1 MSTSGDGNN
10 IVSNNNGYVPKK
22 LRGVMGSCGSQGGG
36 GGAYKSRLKGRKSRP
51 WRVDAASWKQE
62 LQERKAV
69 YDNFAL
75 PEADEEE
82 KKIVTTANLEGND
95 QQNEGIV
102 SSPLGSSTTTTNGGM
117 SIASPKK
124 STVPTTTDIS
134 PWKATTSSPEPLSPD
149 LYTPRS
155 YIDRFHASFAVVPS
169 PTKCTSPSATR
180 NSSEGYR
187 NAASSAASKLDTRS
201 PIKYSQSNQNPNDN
215 IDDDHELLSS
225 RSTEDEDDD
234 VKRHVNRSFEQQVQ
248 STASEESPHYEPPP
262 TFRMASAEEVSNIG
276 FFIRQERERER
287 AEQEQ
292 RMEEMRRLHASPGLV
307 SAIMRSTT
315 TTTTTVKRDKETSSK
330 LIVETM
336 TTSPPGLEPS
346 LSVDD
351 YDDDGIL
358 ASRSPVHSYPT
369 TTPSAIPIATDDDDD
384 IEEEEED
391 IASDASVASEGSH
404 PPTTPLPKVY
414 PSDDLLT
421 IRPVPTDEE
430 EEEVDTPMPVSG
442 STFLNFPQTDQVEDD
457 IEDDV
462 QSLVAEALCAI
473 ERATTMTED
482 DDATVKSELMASAL
496 SAIETAAAMTHHP
509 TEHPKRISS
518 PPSSPVKRRI
528 LLTSP
533 SDAKSRTTETDAAP
547 PLPILSSPN
556 SNKEVATTVVGAD
569 EDFPSHPQSAEK
581 EPAESTGGKSVSSPA
596 SATIEDTSTPAQN
609 PDPLQ
614 RARKGLLISDLGKG
628 LHKSPTMKDAQVIE
642 TISDGARESI
652 KQELFRTDEP
662 TSTNNKETD
671 VPLPSS
677 DFNKAGDAAVEKEED
692 DSNVPDHSSE
702 LVTCPI
708 ASEDGQDNSANTKA
722 PLITEEQPVITSTE
736 TLVSESAEE
745 GSETIQSAVDDL
757 EVAKKL
763 IFNEMTSRLK
773 SVYTGDYH
781 CIESTG
787 NPELYKPP
795 KSPPEPGAATKS
807 SGSTLYAEL
816 NARISA
822 MFTNH
827 HHIVESPFMDDS
839 KKGVEEEDV
848 VAASNLPHEEEPNE
862 WIPITPHASST
873 NDINKFPGE
882 DTDPDSFKSSG
893 EDKSFEETVQATSPE
908 RNDDASP
915 QKNTLAFER
924 NDVQELTDTPSPYAK
939 KEQTATDYHSESIV
953 DPSTDAEDI
962 GKFPLHYGND
972 VPPPSMEIVTTEA
985 TLHQS
990 PNGDFLHTEQPA
1002 KPSMQK
1008 VQEDVAKIKAFEP
1021 KREDIVDGLSV
1032 DQQKSIDFVSEI
1044 AFMLG
1049 KEMLSQDEGVTLH
1062 MKTEIDATESK
1073 KSDSSHPSEPDAN
1086 SVMTSFADKMIPPE
1100 ADTTIVVMDKH
1111 LHAPVATRAVSL
1123 MTGDIASSVL
1133 VTDSELPP
1141 ETTPATEHSEDE
1153 SELQCVE
1160 EQNIIKYEEP
1170 SSYEKSE
1177 ALDSNDSGASKDDE
1191 LFLGTISSQTLHSDA
1206 ESPDSKDCI
1215 AGTNGLPT
1223 HGSIHETQAVATTPD
1238 LERGNHSPNT
1248 PVAIEDG
1255 EVNGKCNGLANEATQ
1270 VEVNDAQ
1277 LGAEAMARKQASED
1291 ELSSAQ
1297 EPIRDS
1303 ACTHE
1308 GASLLPSNEDPEC
1321 AEANSQ
1327 SVAAKTQSSNGTN
1340 LVGIESTC
1348 LEQEN
1353 SRDIKVMTPIG
1364 NSKNEIKSESGK
1376 GKKWKDRLANKRASK
1391 SNHEKN
1397 DSYYEKV
1404 EEGTPKSF
1412 LDSPIVSSASPTI
1425 TEDTV
1430 IQGIPPNK
1438 GKKWKDRIAKKRGR
1452 KCFSG
1457 NDFAGDGGE
1466 TTSPITPLTSRVSI
1480 TGSAISDISL
1490 PPDDQPI
1497 LSPSSDSRKSGS
1509 APSPKPGSSIK
1520 SKKWKD
1526 RLARR
1531 RSMKDS
1537 VSNEDRMA
1545 VEYESS
1551 NADMTGRT
1559 IVTIQSGDEED
1570 VSPDTVMDAQ
1580 ISSPPFS
1587 NANSDTGILSTR
1599 AAQTDD
1605 VLGMEDP
1612 VEETLAKDKFHGS
1625 KSLESDEL
1633 NNSPKIQND
1642 LRTSFKAFDA
1652 ILNQRPTLAIDE
1664 QSVWTEV
1671 TVEQA
1676 TVIQPVNS
1684 SYPSPGDDASYMEL
1698 TVDESVQHSYIEETV
1713 VSEFGQSNN
1722 AGPPD
1727 NPSSMMSPFM
1737 SSLLSSRLYQ
1747 DMAPTNSNQHP
1758 KNLTDHL
1765 EQHSKSFPTIMVNSA
1780 HDDDMTQITMDHSL
1794 DDEDDHEDANPE
1806 PVQSREPEVNVA
1818 TDNKQEKFY
1827 DAVCKPSAPP
1837 ERPPIVKIPSGRS
1850 RRSLKSLKSSG
1861 EGSASS
1867 QISSETS
1874 KQRISEILR
1883 RDVWS
1888 RDSGVVQ
1895 VGLEELAKKAK
1906 QGRKYRAH
1914 IVRCGGIMAIT
1925 RTMEINADDDSVQ
1938 IACCKILEHLA
1949 LDPET
1954 QSAICEMAGI
1964 SLIVRSMQ
1972 DHADNS
1978 EVQEVACSALA
1989 TICRREEAEDIKDS
2003 IREAHGAVYTL
2014 LTSMTR
2020 YSDNRHIQAK
2030 AFAAIANL
2038 CMESRERLA
2047 ELSEAGGIMTMTL
2060 ALQKQ
2065 WENKTEQHEAISSL
2079 SILLRGITELNALPS
2094 PKKVQPREK
2103 MIDDDSSLETQSDTS
2118 MASLTEEKG
2127 EEVPAPVELKQ
2138 DGTSRTSNETESMSP
2153 KAKEVE
2159 KETLVTGVEHGEEKG
2174 DSLVDKN
2181 VSCDTSTENG
2191 DNEPALVNPESNIT
2205 DDSLESLE
2213 AIPRINTMS
2222 TKDEDEEKVD
2232 EAPQEVKS
2240 QENVGEEDKKE
2251 DQCVIH

>member
-1 MSTSGDGNN
+1 MSTSSDGNN
-10 IVSNNNGYVPKK
+10 IVSNNGYVPKK
-22 LRGVMGSCGSQGGG
+22 LRGVMGSSGSQGGG

-82 KKIVTTANLEGND
+82 KKIVTTANLDGDD

-102 SSPLGSSTTTTNGGM
+102 SSPLGSSTTTTNEGM
-117 SIASPKK
+117 SIASPQK
-124 STVPTTTDIS
+124 STVPAADIS

-187 NAASSAASKLDTRS
+187 SAASSAASKLDTRS
-201 PIKYSQSNQNPNDN
+201 PIKYSQSNQNQNDD

-225 RSTEDEDDD
+225 RSTEDEDD
-234 VKRHVNRSFEQQVQ
+234 VKRHVNRSFEQQEQ
-248 STASEESPHYEPPP
+248 STASEESSQYEPPP

-315 TTTTTVKRDKETSSK
+315 TTTITTVKRDKETSSK
-330 LIVETM
+330 LNVETM

-369 TTPSAIPIATDDDDD
+369 TTPSSAVPIATDDDDD
-384 IEEEEED
+384 DIEEEED

-404 PPTTPLPKVY
+404 QPTTPMRKVY

-430 EEEVDTPMPVSG
+430 EDEVDTPMPVSG

-473 ERATTMTED
+473 ERATTMTEN

-509 TEHPKRISS
+509 TGHPKRISS
-518 PPSSPVKRRI
+518 PQSSPVKRRI

-533 SDAKSRTTETDAAP
+533 SDAKSRTTETDTAP
-547 PLPILSSPN
+547 SLPILSSPN

-581 EPAESTGGKSVSSPA
+581 EPAESTGGKSISSPA
-596 SATIEDTSTPAQN
+596 STTIEDTSTSTPAPN

-628 LHKSPTMKDAQVIE
+628 LHKSPNMKDAQVIE

-662 TSTNNKETD
+662 TSTNSKETD

-677 DFNKAGDAAVEKEED
+677 DSNKAGDAAVEKEED
-692 DSNVPDHSSE
+692 DLNVPDHSSE

-708 ASEDGQDNSANTKA
+708 ASEDGQDNNANTNA
-722 PLITEEQPVITSTE
+722 PLISEEQPVITSTE
-736 TLVSESAEE
+736 SLVSESAEE
-745 GSETIQSAVDDL
+745 GSETNQSAADDL
-757 EVAKKL
+757 EVTKKL
-763 IFNEMTSRLK
+763 ILNEMTSRLK

-787 NPELYKPP
+787 NPELRKLP

-816 NARISA
+816 NARVSA

-827 HHIVESPFMDDS
+827 HHVVESPSMDDS
-839 KKGVEEEDV
+839 KKGVEEEDLI
-848 VAASNLPHEEEPNE
+848 VALDLPHEEDPNK
-862 WIPITPHASST
+862 WITITPHASSAS
-873 NDINKFPGE
+873 DINKFPGE
-882 DTDPDSFKSSG
+882 DTDPYSFKSSG
-893 EDKSFEETVQATSPE
+893 EDESFEETVQATSPE
-908 RNDDASP
+908 RNDDTSL
-915 QKNTLAFER
+915 QKNTFPFES
-924 NDVQELTDTPSPYAK
+924 NDVQEFTDIPTPYAK
-939 KEQTATDYHSESIV
+939 TEQTATDYHSESIV
-953 DPSTDAEDI
+953 DPATDVEDSARKI
-962 GKFPLHYGND
+962 PLHYGND
-972 VPPPSMEIVTTEA
+972 VPPPSIETVTNEA

-1002 KPSMQK
+1002 EPFVQNVQK
-1008 VQEDVAKIKAFEP
+1008 DVAKIKAPDP
-1021 KREDIVDGLSV
+1021 KREDIVDGPSV

-1049 KEMLSQDEGVTLH
+1049 GEMLSLDEGATLP
-1062 MKTEIDATESK
+1062 MRTEIDATESK
-1073 KSDSSHPSEPDAN
+1073 KSNSSHPSDPDAN
-1086 SVMTSFADKMIPPE
+1086 SVMTSFAEVMIPPE
-1100 ADTTIVVMDKH
+1100 ADTTVVVMDTY
-1111 LHAPVATRAVSL
+1111 LDAPVATRAVSL

-1141 ETTPATEHSEDE
+1141 ETSPATEHSEDQ

-1160 EQNIIKYEEP
+1160 DNNIITNEEP
-1170 SSYEKSE
+1170 SPHEESE
-1177 ALDSNDSGASKDDE
+1177 ALGSNDSGAAKDDE
-1191 LFLGTISSQTLHSDA
+1191 LLLETSPSQTLHSEV
-1206 ESPDSKDCI
+1206 ESPDSKDGI
-1215 AGTNGLPT
+1215 AGANDMPT
-1223 HGSIHETQAVATTPD
+1223 HGSINETQDVAATQD
-1238 LERGNHSPNT
+1238 FERENHSPNT
-1248 PVAIEDG
+1248 PIAIEDG
-1255 EVNGKCNGLANEATQ
+1255 EVNGNSIGLANEATQ

-1297 EPIRDS
+1297 EPILDS

-1308 GASLLPSNEDPEC
+1308 GTSLLPSNEDLGS
-1321 AEANSQ
+1321 AKANSQ
-1327 SVAAKTQSSNGTN
+1327 SVAAKTQSSNGTD

-1348 LEQEN
+1348 LEQEISKN
-1353 SRDIKVMTPIG
+1353 IIVMTPIG
-1364 NSKNEIKSESGK
+1364 NGKNEIKRESGK
-1376 GKKWKDRLANKRASK
+1376 GKKWKDHLANRRASK
-1391 SNHEKN
+1391 CNHEKN
-1397 DSYYEKV
+1397 DSYYERA
-1404 EEGTPKSF
+1404 EEGTPKRF
-1412 LDSPIVSSASPTI
+1412 LDSPMVSSASPTI

-1452 KCFSG
+1452 KSFSG

-1466 TTSPITPLTSRVSI
+1466 TTSPITPLTSRVSL
-1480 TGSAISDISL
+1480 TDSAISDTSL

-1509 APSPKPGSSIK
+1509 APSPKPGGSIK

-1531 RSMKDS
+1531 RSIKDS
-1537 VSNEDRMA
+1537 VSNEDSMA
-1545 VEYESS
+1545 VEYETS
-1551 NADMTGRT
+1551 NSDMTGRT

-1570 VSPDTVMDAQ
+1570 ASPDTMMDAQ
-1580 ISSPPFS
+1580 IPSPPFS
-1587 NANSDTGILSTR
+1587 NANSDTGILSTS
-1599 AAQTDD
+1599 AAQTED

-1612 VEETLAKDKFHGS
+1612 VEETLAIDKCHES
-1625 KSLESDEL
+1625 KSLESKEL
-1633 NNSPKIQND
+1633 HSSPNVQND

-1652 ILNQRPTLAIDE
+1652 ILNQRPTLPMDE

-1671 TVEQA
+1671 TIEQA

-1684 SYPSPGDDASYMEL
+1684 SYPSPGDDASYMEF

-1713 VSEFGQSNN
+1713 VSECGQSNN
-1722 AGPPD
+1722 AGPSG

-1747 DMAPTNSNQHP
+1747 DIAPPNSNQHP
-1758 KNLTDHL
+1758 KILTDHL

-1794 DDEDDHEDANPE
+1794 DDEDDHEDTNPE
-1806 PVQSREPEVNVA
+1806 PVQAPEVHIA
-1818 TDNKQEKFY
+1818 TDNKEEKFY
-1827 DAVCKPSAPP
+1827 DAVCKPAPPP

-1925 RTMEINADDDSVQ
+1925 RTMEMNADDDSVQ
-1938 IACCKILEHLA
+1938 IACCKILNHLA

-1978 EVQEVACSALA
+1978 EVQEAACSALA

-2020 YSDNRHIQAK
+2020 YSDNPHIQAK

-2060 ALQKQ
+2060 ALQKP

-2094 PKKVQPREK
+2094 PKKMQPRET

-2138 DGTSRTSNETESMSP
+2138 DGTSRTSNETESMST

-2159 KETLVTGVEHGEEKG
+2159 KETLATGVEHGGEKG
-2174 DSLVDKN
+2174 DSLDKN
-2181 VSCDTSTENG
+2181 ASFDTAAENG

-2222 TKDEDEEKVD
+2222 TKDEDEEKAD
-2232 EAPQEVKS
+2232 EAPHEVKS
-2240 QENVGEEDKKE
+2240 QENVGKEDKKE